1 MTRSTLVAQAIEAAG
16 HGLRE
21 AFACFLM
28 EHESLGEVN
37 PAVVESLARH
47 VSTVRT
53 PQACDLSDRPDASLT
68 PDGVANCLARRSR
81 DIVVDSQLRNMV
93 NAMIRWQK
101 AHSMRDL
108 ERIIDGYL
116 RGLDEFEPLRQ
127 ELIGRVGGATAS
139 ASSTTGE
146 GEVAR

>member
-1 MTRSTLVAQAIEAAG
+1 
-16 HGLRE
+16 
-21 AFACFLM
+21 
-28 EHESLGEVN
+28 
-37 PAVVESLARH
+37 
-47 VSTVRT
+47 
-53 PQACDLSDRPDASLT
+53 
-68 PDGVANCLARRSR
+68 
-81 DIVVDSQLRNMV
+81 
-93 NAMIRWQK
+93 MIRWQK